1 MLLSVYNILT
11 IFCLFCIIC
20 TVSLIIITMEV
31 KVLVQNVKSVSDQ
44 KWCITAKD
52 ETGGIMRFGLS
63 KEYGEP
69 HAGDEITLRYPRG
82 IANKVVGMD
91 LNGTRLY

>member
-1 MLLSVYNILT
+1 
-11 IFCLFCIIC
+11 
-20 TVSLIIITMEV
+20 MEV

-82 IANKVVGMD
+82 IANKVEIGRASCRERVC
-91 LNGTRLY
+91 NAV

>member
-1 MLLSVYNILT
+1 
-11 IFCLFCIIC
+11 
-20 TVSLIIITMEV
+20 MEV

-69 HAGDEITLRYPRG
+69 HAGDEITLR
-82 IANKVVGMD
+82 KSK
-91 LNGTRLY
+91 L

>member
-11 IFCLFCIIC
+11 IFCLFCIVC
-20 TVSLIIITMEV
+20 NVSLIIITMEV

-52 ETGGIMRFGLS
+52 ETG
-63 KEYGEP
+63 
-69 HAGDEITLRYPRG
+69 
-82 IANKVVGMD
+82 
-91 LNGTRLY
+91 